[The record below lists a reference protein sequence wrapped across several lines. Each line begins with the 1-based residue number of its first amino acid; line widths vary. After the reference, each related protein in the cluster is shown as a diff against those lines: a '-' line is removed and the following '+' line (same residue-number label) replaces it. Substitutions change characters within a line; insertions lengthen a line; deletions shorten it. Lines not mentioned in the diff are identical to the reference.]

1 MAPLGLESGFIGS
14 EIFVQ
19 LHTWTAKDKRGIA
32 LAADAGFTLPD
43 TSVYSPDAC
52 WVPRERW
59 KAIPR
64 ELRSGFAPLVPAFVI
79 EVRSRT
85 DRKKDLH
92 EKMQVYLRNGVELG
106 WSIDPRSRTV
116 LVYKTEAQAPVELKD
131 PERVYGEGPVAGF
144 VLELKQIYD
153 EL

>member
-1 MAPLGLESGFIGS
+1 MAAETGL
-14 EIFVQ
+14 
-19 LHTWTAKDKRGIA
+19 
-32 LAADAGFTLPD
+32 TLPD
-43 TSVYSPDAC
+43 TSVFSPDAC
-52 WVPRERW
+52 WVPRARW

-64 ELRSGFAPLVPAFVI
+64 KLREGFAPVVPAFVI

-92 EKMQVYLRNGVELG
+92 EKMQAYMRNGVELG

-116 LVYKTEAQAPVELKD
+116 AVYKAEAETPVELKD